1 MSIRCS
7 AQYPAQPEHK
17 QLFGLLLFASKHTQ
31 ANLESPHPPRDS
43 VLRTPS
49 LSPLLGSQAGQQ
61 SPQGQLRSPRL
72 PWTLS
77 SDGPSGQGPSSLSNA
92 EGAARPEEQEAAPGR
107 VARMLR
113 NQDSSAATRP
123 SLGSRSRPLPR
134 LCKSPVP
141 ALNWGV
147 HQRPETAG
155 PMPQHPLVG
164 TLRPTETRPA
174 ALGHA
179 WQEPPPAYTRA
190 SQSPAQSTQ
199 LLQGSALGSE
209 HTRAHP
215 CAWGCRGGGPG
226 GHLGAT
232 AALEV
237 SRRFPSRE
245 AEPRR
250 PRARREADPGATW
263 RSELVRLG
271 RSRRDRR
278 GHAERGPGSRGGYIG
293 SPPSGPGQGRFW
305 TQTPTCQHLAD
316 AGRPELFCPYLI
328 P

>member
-7 AQYPAQPEHK
+7 AQYLAQPEHK
-17 QLFGLLLFASKHTQ
+17 QLFGLLLFAWKHTQ

-134 LCKSPVP
+134 LCKS
-141 ALNWGV
+141 
-147 HQRPETAG
+147 
-155 PMPQHPLVG
+155 HPFQPSIG
-164 TLRPTETRPA
+164 E
-174 ALGHA
+174 
-179 WQEPPPAYTRA
+179 YTSA
-190 SQSPAQSTQ
+190 PK
-199 LLQGSALGSE
+199 LQGRCLSIHSSAHSG
-209 HTRAHP
+209 
-215 CAWGCRGGGPG
+215 
-226 GHLGAT
+226 
-232 AALEV
+232 
-237 SRRFPSRE
+237 
-245 AEPRR
+245 PRR
-250 PRARREADPGATW
+250 HDRPHWDTR
-263 RSELVRLG
+263 G
-271 RSRRDRR
+271 RSRRPRTLALPKARPRAPSFCEGLHLAVSTQEHTRVRGDAGAGGREGTSGPRR
-278 GHAERGPGSRGGYIG
+278 HWRCPGGSPPGRPSRGGRGPGGRPTPEQRGGQ
-293 SPPSGPGQGRFW
+293 S
-305 TQTPTCQHLAD
+305 L
-316 AGRPELFCPYLI
+316 
-328 P
+328 